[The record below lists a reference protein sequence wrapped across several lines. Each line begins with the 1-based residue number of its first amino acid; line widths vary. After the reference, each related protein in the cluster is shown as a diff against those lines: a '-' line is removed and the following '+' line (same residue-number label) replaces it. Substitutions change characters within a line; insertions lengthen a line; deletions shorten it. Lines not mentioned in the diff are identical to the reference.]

1 MSLLEALKNRKELV
15 FLVAILLLAF
25 VIRIIPYGSDSYDYD
40 TYVHYSVVQQAIE
53 RGELPL
59 KNSLD
64 SCPDGI
70 KATHP
75 LGFYLLPWIIGH
87 IINIKLSFALSSVF
101 FGVLTIL
108 LLYILLKKTIGT
120 RAALIGVSFLAICSG
135 HIVRSHALVY
145 RGENFVLPSLILSLI
160 FGFLFLTTEKK
171 LLYSIL
177 AGIIS
182 ASAILFWPGYH
193 YALVIYALS
202 LIFFIT
208 WNFIK
213 GKEINANVNYS
224 IISLVV
230 QAIFVF
236 IFIYLFSI
244 QLNNTIPSYFP
255 LAISLSAS
263 AFLFLLKISS
273 KYLETSKKKLFFLG
287 AIGLILLIIAL
298 IKFTLIISALS
309 GFGLIKPSGEFYKNI
324 AELVPINL
332 NIIYMMFWIIPIFS
346 LLGLCLF
353 FFQFDDKEAF
363 LLAAVLSSAYLLT
376 TTIRFIFLGSI
387 FFIPLIGIFFDYIIR
402 WKKKLG
408 YALLIGLFLVAIFYQ
423 NPFTQYTNSQINQDM
438 LSSFNYFEANAG
450 ESACLATMPDW
461 GGMAQYY
468 TKKSTYISSTNQNF
482 DRFNKLAGFLL
493 TNQTLEKSSI
503 NIPGLYIGIMP
514 EDLLKLKAIIAAS
527 EIEGLQRDLLYVQS
541 KQESSDFDDYSLT
554 SQEKEGYI
562 ARVYNNGTTQVKKS
576 KNSNTIYVKNVYID
590 INGKVSKST
599 KENAEDNGCVFLS
612 SYANAYFN
620 ENLCNTNLMKMLVQD
635 KIPGLEFWHSK
646 GNARIY
652 KVA

>member
-1 MSLLEALKNRKELV
+1 MSLLEAIKKRKELT
-15 FLVAILLLAF
+15 FLIAILLLAF
-25 VIRIIPYGSDSYDYD
+25 VIRIIPYSADSYDYD
-40 TYVHYSVVQQAIE
+40 TYVHYSVVQQAINN
-53 RGELPL
+53 GELPL

-145 RGENFVLPSLILSLI
+145 RGENFVLPPLILSLI

-177 AGIIS
+177 AGIVS
-182 ASAILFWPGYH
+182 ASSVLFWPGYH
-193 YALVIYALS
+193 YALVIYTLS

-230 QAIFVF
+230 QAISAF
-236 IFIYLFSI
+236 ILIFLFSI
-244 QLNNTIPSYFP
+244 QLNNTIPSYIP
-255 LAISLSAS
+255 LVISLSAS
-263 AFLFLLKISS
+263 AFLLLLKVSS

-287 AIGLILLIIAL
+287 AVGLILLIIAL
-298 IKFTLIISALS
+298 IKLTLVISALS

-324 AELVPINL
+324 AELTPISM
-332 NIIYMMFWIIPIFS
+332 NIIYTMFWIIPIFS
-346 LLGLCLF
+346 ILGLCLF
-353 FFQFDDKEAF
+353 FFQFNDKEAF

-408 YALLIGLFLVAIFYQ
+408 YALVIGLFLVAIFYQ
-423 NPFTQYTNSQINQDM
+423 NPFTLYTKSQINQDM
-438 LSSFNYFEANAG
+438 LSSFNYFEANAE

-468 TKKSTYISSTNQNF
+468 TKKSSYISSTNQNF
-482 DRFNKLAGFLL
+482 DKFNKLAKFLFT
-493 TNQTLEKSSI
+493 TNKFNES
-503 NIPGLYIGIMP
+503 NIEISNLYIGIMP
-514 EDLLKLKAIIAAS
+514 EDLLKLKAIISAS
-527 EIEGLQRDLLYVQS
+527 EIEGLKRDLLYYQS
-541 KQESSDFDDYSLT
+541 KQESSDFDDYSFM
-554 SQEKEGYI
+554 SQEKENYI
-562 ARVYNNGTTQVKKS
+562 IKVYKNQTAEVKKS
-576 KNSNTIYVKNVYID
+576 KDNKITYVKNVYID
-590 INGKVSKST
+590 LNGKVSKTT

-612 SYANAYFN
+612 SYASAYFN
-620 ENLCNTNLMKMLVQD
+620 ENLCSTNFAKMLFQD
-635 KIPGLEFWHSK
+635 KIQGLEFWHSK